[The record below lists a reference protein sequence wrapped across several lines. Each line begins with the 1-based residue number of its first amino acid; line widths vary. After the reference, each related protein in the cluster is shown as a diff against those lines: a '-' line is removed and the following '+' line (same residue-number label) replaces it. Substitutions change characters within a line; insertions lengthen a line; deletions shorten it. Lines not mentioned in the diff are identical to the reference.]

1 MEAYPLSAD
10 GKFHFLTLSGIV
22 EIESEWTAGSPAPA
36 QGLRHANL
44 HENISRHR
52 FLALKAES

>member
-1 MEAYPLSAD
+1 
-10 GKFHFLTLSGIV
+10 LSGIV